1 MKQKSRIPAFI
12 IVLIIAYSNLA
23 INTAQAQTVTKKTST
38 VTHVKK
44 TVITK
49 KSGGAD
55 IAEGKALISKS
66 DCLACHKLDVKLV
79 GPAYADVA
87 KKYPSTPANVTML
100 ANKVIKGG
108 TGVWGQI
115 PMTPYPTLALADAKK
130 MVKYVLS
137 LK

>member
-1 MKQKSRIPAFI
+1 MKQKLRIPAFI
-12 IVLIIAYSNLA
+12 IVLIIGYSNLT
-23 INTAQAQTVTKKTST
+23 INTARAQTVTKKTST
-38 VTHVKK
+38 SVKK

-115 PMTPYPTLALADAKK
+115 PMTPHPTLALADAKK